1 MRNFINYIFI
11 NKIEKKFNILNRFL
25 NENITYKKHIIE
37 QNKYL
42 KNKINKNVTQTGYG
56 NDYYYIEIRIYR
68 H

>member
-37 QNKYL
+37 
-42 KNKINKNVTQTGYG
+42 
-56 NDYYYIEIRIYR
+56 
-68 H
+68 